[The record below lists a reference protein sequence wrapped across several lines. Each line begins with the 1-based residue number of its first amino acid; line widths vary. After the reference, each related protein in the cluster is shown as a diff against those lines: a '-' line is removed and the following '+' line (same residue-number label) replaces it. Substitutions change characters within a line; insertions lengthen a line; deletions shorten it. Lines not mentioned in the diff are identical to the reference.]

1 MVNTGLERNDFSRL
15 EKGWEMVRRNVGR
28 VRNMV
33 MDILYYAKDRE
44 PQYRKFPA
52 VEVFDDAAG
61 LLEKKMADLGI
72 EFGRETADD
81 AGEIEADYKA
91 LRALLVNVLENSL
104 DACRMDSSNENPRV
118 SFSVRGREDEVIFEI
133 SDNGIGMDTETREK
147 LFTLFFSSK
156 GVEGTGL
163 GMFVANQIAKQHG
176 GCIEVESEPGEG
188 ARFYIVLPRDRESSA
203 PNAG

>member
-52 VEVFDDAAG
+52 VEVY
-61 LLEKKMADLGI
+61 
-72 EFGRETADD
+72 D